1 MLWENALAKI
11 DLSFD
16 ISSFGSDASIAICFA
31 NSFGQEI
38 CTGWDSGKETNIF
51 VNREK
56 SGNLAFSDRF
66 YPRPT
71 AVRENQENKAIA
83 FKIYLD
89 VSAVEVFV
97 DGGLTCLT
105 TLFYPDEPFTKF
117 EIRHHSNGITD
128 SKLIVT
134 SAKVQGLNP
143 SVK

>member
-1 MLWENALAKI
+1 MLWENPLVKV

-16 ISSFGSDASIAICFA
+16 ISSFGSNASIAICFV
-31 NSFGQEI
+31 NSFSQEI
-38 CTGWDSGKETNIF
+38 CTGWDNGKETNIF

-71 AVRENQENKAIA
+71 AVRENQDNKAIA
-83 FKIYLD
+83 FEIYLD

-105 TLFYPDEPFTKF
+105 TLFYPDEPFTKI

-128 SKLIVT
+128 STLIVT